1 MYFILTLI
9 NQGPLETGEN
19 SKTPPGS
26 SFSTMTISWLV
37 KPGFRIWFSAFVL
50 NDRRMQVLFV
60 RIEIQNRIF
69 FIEVV
74 CVCVCKRPS
83 LKHACQ
89 MLL

>member
-26 SFSTMTISWLV
+26 SFSTMTISRLV

-50 NDRRMQVLFV
+50 NNRRVQVLFV
-60 RIEIQNRIF
+60 RIEIQNISVKIG
-69 FIEVV
+69 IEV
-74 CVCVCKRPS
+74 VCKRPS